1 MTNVNVPDIWH
12 KVEQMSWTDF
22 PHNFRP
28 FTSSTSSRESRD
40 QSKEIV
46 QRSYYADSIWLYSA
60 ISKPNM
66 IIKTKKLSIFWNYLD
81 LICKAE
87 IPYLPPF
94 YLNHKFLIK
103 FYLMSPDNSPKIWGL
118 VQTIS
123 PNTGFY
129 CNLTVFRKYE
139 MMQKGKLDF
148 VGFFASYQIFHY
160 LLRWFPIICMNI

>member
-1 MTNVNVPDIWH
+1 MSPKENVQGICD
-12 KVEQMSWTDF
+12 SD
-22 PHNFRP
+22 
-28 FTSSTSSRESRD
+28 STC
-40 QSKEIV
+40 
-46 QRSYYADSIWLYSA
+46 LYSA
-60 ISKPNM
+60 IVKPNM
-66 IIKTKKLSIFWNYLD
+66 TMKTKILSIFWNYLD

-103 FYLMSPDNSPKIWGL
+103 FSLMSPDNSPKIWGL